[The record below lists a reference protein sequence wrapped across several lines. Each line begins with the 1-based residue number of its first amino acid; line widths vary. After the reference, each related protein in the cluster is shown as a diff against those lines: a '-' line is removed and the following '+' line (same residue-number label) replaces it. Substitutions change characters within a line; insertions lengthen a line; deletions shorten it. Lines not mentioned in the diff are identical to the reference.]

1 VSSSHEVLVVER
13 SRLRHDR
20 WRFGRGDEPH
30 SAWGLIERNEIGGIV
45 VAKQQE
51 QIADWRDDSVTALC
65 LVARH
70 PDEPRIEYD
79 LSWRPA
85 EGPLYKTDAIARES
99 APEHRET
106 LGERASRL
114 RRGSQT

>member
-1 VSSSHEVLVVER
+1 VSSSPEVLVVER
-13 SRLRHDR
+13 SQLRDDR

-30 SAWGLIERNEIGGIV
+30 SARGLIERNEIGGIAV
-45 VAKQQE
+45 VKQQE
-51 QIADWRDDSVTALC
+51 QVVAWRDDSVTALC
-65 LVARH
+65 LVSRH

-79 LSWRPA
+79 LSWRAA